1 MEMQKRILHR
11 SHILLPFTGARLSA
25 IFYTIPTTASC
36 DLIQVMIFELFIF
49 GKVDHFLLFWFL
61 LFFRHILL
69 L

>member
-1 MEMQKRILHR
+1 
-11 SHILLPFTGARLSA
+11 
-25 IFYTIPTTASC
+25 
-36 DLIQVMIFELFIF
+36 MIFELFIF